1 MPGMTSMCSPSFC
14 NIRMN
19 KFELNRILLFQFIEL
34 EHVELGQNQQN
45 YELKMMRTPP
55 KKYIEKILSDRSF
68 FQHAIYD
75 VSDLYVWTLSIQF
88 CLDVLPISS
97 INFADIDIEIKIILN
112 NYLVKSFCFMFR
124 RNRHGF

>member
-19 KFELNRILLFQFIEL
+19 KFELNRISLFQFIEL

-75 VSDLYVWTLSIQF
+75 VSDLYVLDAKYPVLFRCASYLIYKLS
-88 CLDVLPISS
+88 
-97 INFADIDIEIKIILN
+97 
-112 NYLVKSFCFMFR
+112 
-124 RNRHGF
+124 RHRYRY